1 MVAILLIP
9 FLAKINFADGNGLSG
24 IDEIDFEDHNFQSQ
38 FEVDAF
44 RNSKMLRNQMQESR
58 KIISDVL
65 YIILKNATK
74 SDAKSQPLTRNL
86 LRRIFMYY
94 GEHDLLQDDQF
105 IDEMIAAAGGR
116 ELNAETF
123 LHALTN
129 DVQLYDVMNESRFQT
144 HYEDVFGLVT
154 YDEHHEEGYKANI
167 DVDTEIGEESSN
179 ISPTENRVVS
189 RMFTFPQSKY
199 EECTIVNIYCLK

>member
-1 MVAILLIP
+1 M
-9 FLAKINFADGNGLSG
+9 KINFADDNGPSR
-24 IDEIDFEDHNFQSQ
+24 IDGDEFENQNFQSQ
-38 FEVDAF
+38 FEVEAF
-44 RNSKMLRNQMQESR
+44 RNANKIRERMQEST
-58 KIISDVL
+58 KILSDVL
-65 YIILKNATK
+65 QIILKNATK

-94 GEHDLLQDDQF
+94 GEHDLLQDDLF

-129 DVQLYDVMNESRFQT
+129 DIQLYDVMNEYRFQT

-154 YDEHHEEGYKANI
+154 YDEGHKGGYKANI
-167 DVDTEIGEESSN
+167 DVDTEIGEETSKTV
-179 ISPTENRVVS
+179 PKGNRVVNRVFS
-189 RMFTFPQSKY
+189 FPQSK
-199 EECTIVNIYCLK
+199 